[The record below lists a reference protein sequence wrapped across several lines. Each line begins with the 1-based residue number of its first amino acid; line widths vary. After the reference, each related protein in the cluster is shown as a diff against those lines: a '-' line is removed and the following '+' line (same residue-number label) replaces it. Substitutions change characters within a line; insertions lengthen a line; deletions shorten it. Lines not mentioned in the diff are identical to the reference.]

1 MTAKLELVLDCA
13 DADAQADFWAA
24 ALGYDRFGEAG
35 QYRSLVPPGPV
46 GDVGLGPRDGAG
58 PKLIL
63 QQVPEAKIAKNRLH
77 LDVITPDIEAEAARL
92 VGLGAT
98 RTPDAV
104 FEEHGHRW
112 IAMLDP
118 EGNEFCVCEGNDFC

>member
-1 MTAKLELVLDCA
+1 MTAKLELVLDCS

-35 QYRSLVPPGPV
+35 QYRSLVPPG
-46 GDVGLGPRDGAG
+46 DGAG

-63 QQVPEAKIAKNRLH
+63 QQVAEAKAVKNRFH
-77 LDVITPDIEAEAARL
+77 LDVITPDIEAEADRL
-92 VGLGAT
+92 VALGAQ

-104 FEEHGHRW
+104 FDEHGHRW